1 MTSPAALGLLPEGG
15 GPPGDTGPDGRARR
29 GHVPLAVRRGRPHR
43 PRRLLARVPVPPQG
57 DAAGLRGQGH
67 QQGAVRQEEDAA
79 RRDHG
84 AAARQARQHHQPRGG
99 VRERHGDP
107 ARHGA
112 VSTRLAAFR
121 SLRSAPRLT
130 TSIYLLSNSVT
141 GGELFDR
148 IVRVGVYSERQAA
161 EIVANVLRALEYL
174 HSCNILHRDIK
185 PENILLASSDSGDIK
200 LSDFGIAKILDEDDG
215 ARSRG
220 RAYTSCGT
228 DYYVG
233 ACRLL
238 ARSVFVVLCLTA
250 DGGCGSPGG
259 AERRGVRQ
267 QGRPVEPR
275 GRGLHH
281 VRSLASS
288 PVSPW
293 KKRCSLLRVVARRLC
308 GFPPFAEDENG
319 LESVYLKIRSGAL
332 DFPHPYWTNVSE
344 EGVFS
349 LLSCRCGRRHRS
361 LTMSVLSDCSLVR
374 SQGLDPPPA
383 KRGAH
388 GALQRG
394 AGAGPPV
401 DQGRVDGVQRGAA
414 VVGHHGDEALQ
425 PEAPLHIDGG
435 GSSSPT
441 PASRPTCARCKSAHE
456 TRERGST
463 ASHAKIHAFP
473 PLSDRQRRWGIRERR
488 STGGGAARSPSTS
501 LSLHIH
507 RVLSCFP
514 NLLMSSWRLP
524 PFGVRGDLKRR
535 AINTAQGDCTFRGL
549 EHFTW

>member
-1 MTSPAALGLLPEGG
+1 MTQGLTDVHGVGMFHSLYDVGDLIGRGAFSLVYLCRRKETQQVFAVKVINKALCVKKKTLRDEITVLLRVKHANIISLEEVYES
-15 GPPGDTGPDGRARR
+15 DTEILLVMERS
-29 GHVPLAVRRGRPHR
+29 VLLV
-43 PRRLLARVPVPPQG
+43 LARSV
-57 DAAGLRGQGH
+57 
-67 QQGAVRQEEDAA
+67 
-79 RRDHG
+79 
-84 AAARQARQHHQPRGG
+84 
-99 VRERHGDP
+99 
-107 ARHGA
+107 
-112 VSTRLAAFR
+112 
-121 SLRSAPRLT
+121 RSASTHLPPPT
-130 TSIYLLSNSVT
+130 CVLSNSVT

-238 ARSVFVVLCLTA
+238 ARSVFAVRWLTA

-259 AERRGVRQ
+259 AQRRGLRQ

-275 GRGLHH
+275 RRGLHH
-281 VRSLASS
+281 VRSLTSS
-288 PVSPW
+288 LVSPG
-293 KKRCSLLRVVARRLC
+293 KKRCSRLRVVVCRLC

-344 EGVFS
+344 EGGFL
-349 LLSCRCGRRHRS
+349 LLSCHCGRRLRS
-361 LTMSVLSDCSLVR
+361 LTVHALSGRSLVP

-425 PEAPLHIDGG
+425 PKAPLHIDGWRRR
-435 GSSSPT
+435 SLTHPRE
-441 PASRPTCARCKSAHE
+441 PLALRAMQERARDPRARLDRFACQDA
-456 TRERGST
+456 RVST
-463 ASHAKIHAFP
+463 AA
-473 PLSDRQRRWGIRERR
+473 DRQRRWGRR
-488 STGGGAARSPSTS
+488 GRSWTGGGAARRAPTS

-524 PFGVRGDLKRR
+524 PLGVRGDPKRL
-535 AINTAQGDCTFRGL
+535 AIDTAVALSAD
-549 EHFTW
+549 